1 MSDMMGVWLSG
12 EPVVMFRFSTSG
24 GMQCIMVGRMV
35 SLQSTIA
42 VSRPRA
48 SFFPSRSHCVV

>member
-1 MSDMMGVWLSG
+1 M
-12 EPVVMFRFSTSG
+12 MFRFSTSG
-24 GMQCIMVGRMV
+24 GMQCIMVGRRV

-42 VSRPRA
+42 VSRPWA